1 MVSTSRR
8 TTGSLRRVA
17 PLLFVAGVAALG
29 CNARPAGLPKDVG
42 PPKVVVAQPLVKSV
56 TEFTDLTGT
65 LAPVKAADVRAR
77 VSGYVKAVPFHEGA
91 EVKAGETLV
100 QIDPEPFEL
109 AVGQAETAVKSAT
122 AQREQAAA
130 TDARVSK
137 GLASGVVS
145 REEYDQAKAQ
155 VLVTRANV
163 EKAQKDVE
171 QAQLNLRYAT
181 VVAPFDGRVD
191 RMFVNEGNL
200 VTGGNGQ
207 GTVLTR
213 VVTVDPTYAY
223 FTVDEHT
230 VLEYLRRTA
239 REGQVRTSQGGGVPV
254 EIQLRDE
261 TGYPHKG
268 TIEFA
273 SSELSPAT
281 GTLQIRG
288 TFPNPGPPRLLR
300 PGLFVRGRIPGAT
313 VPDAMLIPDDAVV
326 SDQAQRVV
334 YVVGPNNRV
343 VAKPVRLGPLSV
355 GLRVVEGLAPTD
367 RVILTGLARV
377 QPDMEIDPQPGEIK
391 PLADENAAA
400 GPGGWGTPGR
410 QRTSAAGA
418 SPTGPNG
425 NPEQGARPGAGGNA
439 APGGDARGRPASVAT
454 PQKRSP

>member
-1 MVSTSRR
+1 MGSAAARAAL
-8 TTGSLRRVA
+8 SLRRVA
-17 PLLFVAGVAALG
+17 PLLFAAGVAGLG
-29 CNARPAGLPKDVG
+29 CNARPAGPPKGAG
-42 PPKVVVAQPLVKSV
+42 PPKVAAAPPLVRSV

-65 LAPVKAADVRAR
+65 LAAVKAADVRAR
-77 VSGYVKAVPFHEGA
+77 VSGYVRAVPFHEGA
-91 EVKAGETLV
+91 EVKAGDTLV

-109 AVGQAETAVKSAT
+109 AVGQAQTAVKSAT

-130 TDARVSK
+130 TETRLAK
-137 GLASGVVS
+137 GLGSGVVS
-145 REEYDQAKAQ
+145 QEEYDQAKAQ
-155 VLVTRANV
+155 VLVTRAGV

-191 RMFVNEGNL
+191 RVFVNEGNL
-200 VTGGNGQ
+200 VTGGTGQ

-239 REGQVRTSQGGGVPV
+239 REGRVTTGQGGGVPV

-273 SSELSPAT
+273 GSELNPST

-313 VPDAMLIPDDAVV
+313 VPDAVLIPDEAVV

-343 VAKPVRLGPLSV
+343 AAKPVRLGPLSL

-367 RVILTGLARV
+367 RVVITGLARL
-377 QPDMEIDPQPGEIK
+377 QPEMEIDPQPGEIT
-391 PLADENAAA
+391 PVADKSTAA
-400 GPGGWGTPGR
+400 GPGGWGTPGGP
-410 QRTSAAGA
+410 GA
-418 SPTGPNG
+418 VPTGPNG
-425 NPEQGARPGAGGNA
+425 NPGQGAQPGTGGNA
-439 APGGDARGRPASVAT
+439 APGGGARGRPATVAD
-454 PQKRSP
+454 PQGRGP